1 MSWNGVEI
9 SKEQIAAG
17 MAQGAAQNSRLS
29 DVDEY
34 GFERPPDF
42 DYQSYEEFMSKY
54 LTVLTRRA
62 RKWSHLLGAKETV
75 GRGIKVKRYVRKG
88 IPMKNRG
95 KIWMEVSGGKAK
107 KIANSGLYQSL
118 LKGPFNDDLVDIIKV
133 DVPRTF
139 PDNIYFRDYN
149 EGKLASLH
157 NVLVAFSH
165 HNKSVGYCQGL
176 NYIAGLLLI
185 IIKDEEDT
193 FWLLSVLVNDLLPQY
208 YTPVMVG
215 VLTDISVL
223 EAIVKERAPLIWKH
237 VKHYGLTW
245 GLLTTKWF
253 ICLFAEV
260 LPIETVLRIWD
271 CLFYEGNK
279 ILMRVAVTLILSN
292 QEQILMSQDFA
303 DIIECFKKITRDTN
317 AIDCHMFMENVFK
330 VSGSFP
336 RARLAK
342 LRQEKEEEVL
352 EEMKKE
358 KTIP

>member
-1 MSWNGVEI
+1 
-9 SKEQIAAG
+9 
-17 MAQGAAQNSRLS
+17 MALKTSSRLS

-42 DYQSYEEFMSKY
+42 NYQNYEEFMSRY
-54 LTVLTRRA
+54 LSVLTRRA

-88 IPMKNRG
+88 IPMKHRG
-95 KIWMEVSGGKAK
+95 KMWMEVSGSRRKMEAHPGYYK
-107 KIANSGLYQSL
+107 SL
-118 LKGPFNDDLVDIIKV
+118 LEGSLDEEVVESIKI

-149 EGKLASLH
+149 EGKLTDLY
-157 NVLVAFSH
+157 NVLVAFAH
-165 HNKSVGYCQGL
+165 HNKKIGYCQGL

-185 IIKDEEDT
+185 ITKDEEST
-193 FWLLSVLVNDLLPQY
+193 FWLLNALVEDLLPQY
-208 YTPVMVG
+208 YTPDMIG
-215 VLTDISVL
+215 VLTDIKVL
-223 EAIVKERAPLIWKH
+223 ESLVKERANLVWRHI
-237 VKHYGLTW
+237 KHYELTW

-279 ILMRVAVTLILSN
+279 ILMRVAITLVLSN
-292 QEQILMSQDFA
+292 EQKILMSQDFG
-303 DIIECFKKITRDTN
+303 DIIECFKKITKDAD
-317 AIDCHMFMENVFK
+317 AIDCHTFMENVFK

-342 LRQEKEEEVL
+342 LREECKEEVMA
-352 EEMKKE
+352 EMKK
-358 KTIP
+358 